1 MLNLPWNKTTGSCRN
16 ADDPQPNKYFAKQN
30 DISRTE

>member
-1 MLNLPWNKTTGSCRN
+1 MLKSSMKQTKGFCQN
-16 ADDPQPNKYFAKQN
+16 ADDPQPNKEVTKQN